1 MLKTAPANAYPRG
14 LHAVYRGRTVRE
26 PRSFERPGK
35 PPMVTCRIA
44 VKMAAPSAPRED
56 HNALTEW
63 VNVIAFTERTRHL
76 LMQCTKGMLVAISGN
91 VTKEFYRSRSGE
103 QEISRTIIVE
113 DILSTGG
120 SLQPDVAHPADI
132 DDQIKTRLTDL
143 VPQAEPLPDDGV
155 PDLD

>member
-1 MLKTAPANAYPRG
+1 MLHNG
-14 LHAVYRGRTVRE
+14 VEG
-26 PRSFERPGK
+26 SFERPGR

-76 LMQCTKGMLVAISGN
+76 LMQCEKGMLVAISGN
-91 VTKEFYRSRSGE
+91 VTKEFYKSRTGDR
-103 QEISRTIIVE
+103 EISRTIIVE
-113 DILSTGG
+113 DVLSTGG
-120 SLQPDVAHPADI
+120 SLQPDVAHPADM
-132 DDQIKTRLTDL
+132 DHEIKTRLTDL

>member
-1 MLKTAPANAYPRG
+1 
-14 LHAVYRGRTVRE
+14 
-26 PRSFERPGK
+26 
-35 PPMVTCRIA
+35 MVTSRLA

-56 HNALTEW
+56 RDALTEW

-76 LMQCTKGMLVAISGN
+76 LMQCAKGMLVAISGN
-91 VTKEFYRSRSGE
+91 VTKEFYTNRNGDR
-103 QEISRTIIVE
+103 EISQTIIVE

-132 DDQIKTRLTDL
+132 DHEIKTRLTDL
-143 VPQAEPLPDDGV
+143 IPETEPGTDDGV

>member
-1 MLKTAPANAYPRG
+1 MPKTAPANAYPRG

-35 PPMVTCRIA
+35 APMVTCRIA

-76 LMQCTKGMLVAISGN
+76 LMQCEKGMLVAISGN
-91 VTKEFYRSRSGE
+91 VTKEFY
-103 QEISRTIIVE
+103 
-113 DILSTGG
+113 
-120 SLQPDVAHPADI
+120 
-132 DDQIKTRLTDL
+132 
-143 VPQAEPLPDDGV
+143 
-155 PDLD
+155 